1 MKELFDPVKDMLKD
15 MVSGFM
21 GIVNTIAI
29 LGIIV
34 CAVGTLTGSQQS
46 KEKFK
51 AGLVWIFIAFIV
63 INLAKQI
70 ISAISGYF

>member
-1 MKELFDPVKDMLKD
+1 MKELFDPVKEMLQD
-15 MVSGFM
+15 MVSGFL
-21 GIVNTIAI
+21 GIINTIAI

-34 CAVGTLTGSQQS
+34 CAVGSLTGSQQS

-51 AGLVWIFIAFIV
+51 AGIVWIFIAFIV

-70 ISAISGYF
+70 ISAISGYL

>member
-1 MKELFDPVKDMLKD
+1 MKELFNPVKEMLQD
-15 MVSGFM
+15 MVSGFL
-21 GIVNTIAI
+21 GIINTIAI

-34 CAVGTLTGSQQS
+34 CAVGSLTGSQQS

-51 AGLVWIFIAFIV
+51 AGIVWIFIAFIV

-70 ISAISGYF
+70 ISAISGYL